1 MTDWD
6 FDEDGEYDDV
16 YLDSSELEGGY
27 IIEDWVP
34 VKDRGRPRKAAVACS
49 VPGCSR
55 DAKAKGLCWRC
66 YKRRQRS
73 VQE

>member
-1 MTDWD
+1 MTDDYWD
-6 FDEDGEYDDV
+6 DDGGD
-16 YLDSSELEGGY
+16 YLDAEALASGY
-27 IIEDWVP
+27 IVEDWTWVRE
-34 VKDRGRPRKAAVACS
+34 RGRPRKAPVACS